1 MKHRNFKRVL
11 ALLLAATMAIGTFAG
26 CTQSGGEE
34 SSAAGESSA
43 EAADTAEEAEPAIKA
58 TTVSFS
64 KSGKYTTTVTS
75 DKVDLSGITAE
86 DVEISYVDIS
96 GVALEEVQQSAATS
110 DEEVIAATV
119 KVKVDSVKANTNGG
133 YDISFTDENA
143 PLNPTN
149 YYEFQRKVR
158 NSYSC
163 PMAWEFEAWNGDSI
177 SGTLDKRKA
186 PLLSL

>member
-1 MKHRNFKRVL
+1 MRRMKQLL
-11 ALLLAATMAIGTFAG
+11 ALLLAATLAVGSFAG
-26 CTQSGGEE
+26 CTQSGGEESSGTKAE

-96 GVALEEVQQSAATS
+96 GVAIEEVQQSAATS

-133 YDISFTDENA
+133 YDIVHPDD
-143 PLNPTN
+143 NPN
-149 YYEFQRKVR
+149 R
-158 NSYSC
+158 NKKLY
-163 PMAWEFEAWNGDSI
+163 PNTKDNDVLTTVLI
-177 SGTLDKRKA
+177 D
-186 PLLSL
+186 

>member
-1 MKHRNFKRVL
+1 MKHRDFKRVL

-26 CTQSGGEE
+26 CTQSGGEESSGAKAE

-86 DVEISYVDIS
+86 DIMIP
-96 GVALEEVQQSAATS
+96 GRTS
-110 DEEVIAATV
+110 LMDELA
-119 KVKVDSVKANTNGG
+119 
-133 YDISFTDENA
+133 F
-143 PLNPTN
+143 
-149 YYEFQRKVR
+149 
-158 NSYSC
+158 
-163 PMAWEFEAWNGDSI
+163 SI
-177 SGTLDKRKA
+177 K
-186 PLLSL
+186 